1 MKSVPH
7 MEKCQYFFLGELV
20 ITSLIFFAVSFQAGV
35 KQIGTRPMS
44 KTLLM
49 PLYPL
54 QGKSEINHCATGLN
68 C

>member
-7 MEKCQYFFLGELV
+7 IEKCQYFFLGELV
-20 ITSLIFFAVSFQAGV
+20 ITSLIFFVVSFQAGV
-35 KQIGTRPMS
+35 KQIGTMPMS

-54 QGKSEINHCATGLN
+54 QEKREINHCATGLK